1 MTLSDL
7 SVKRPV
13 LAVVMSVLLVALGAL
28 AFRVLPLREVPDI
41 DPPVVNVETSYRGA
55 PAQVV
60 ESRVTQILEDAVAGI
75 SGIELLSSVS
85 SNGRSSI
92 TIEFSLNREIDAAAN
107 DVRDAIS
114 RTVAQLPLEAD
125 APQVAKVD
133 GDADVMIWMNLAS
146 TELDSLQLAD
156 YADRFLLDR
165 LSTIDGVARV
175 MMAGA
180 PRFAMRIWLKNNEL
194 AARGLTVGDV
204 VAALQRENV
213 ELPAGRIE
221 SAERDFT
228 VRIPRAYKTPD
239 DFANMVI
246 RKSSDGHLLRL
257 SEVARVELGA
267 LERRAYFR
275 GNGEPQVGLGI
286 IKQSTANALDV
297 SRAVKAQ
304 IAVIERDLPP
314 GTKVVLAV
322 DTSEFIEAAVNEVYF
337 TLAVTILLVVAVI
350 YLFLG
355 SWRAALIPAV
365 TVPVCVMTSFIF
377 LAAFGFSINL
387 LTLLALILSIGLVV
401 DDAIVVLEN
410 CQRRIDEENE
420 TPLIAAYRGTRQV
433 GFAVIATTAVL
444 IAVFVPIAFMEGN
457 LGRLFRE
464 LAVAIAS
471 AVAVSSFVALSL
483 SPAMCAALLRPHA
496 LDKTE
501 HGRAGLSGWIEARN
515 EQMSRAYR
523 RFLNRFLGRIGISVA
538 ILAGSLLAIVGLA
551 NVIPNELAPAEDR
564 GLFFVSLN
572 GPEGAGFDYTVRQ
585 LAEVEK
591 RMLRYVNEGKIA
603 RLSTRAPRGFGGAS
617 SEDYQSA
624 QAVVVMPNWNARTDS
639 TQQVMEQVTKDI
651 SSIPGVQGFPQMRQG
666 FGRGFGQPVQF
677 VLLGQSYEELAK
689 WRDLLLPELQ
699 KMPQLMGV
707 DHDYKDTRPQ
717 IKVAIDRNR
726 AADLGI
732 SQQEIASTLDTML
745 GSRRVGTF
753 VKDGEEYDVVLQAER
768 DERKTSTDATGLF
781 LRPSGG
787 LGQGG
792 QGQGALVPL
801 ASVVSLSERAEA
813 SNLNR
818 FNRLR
823 ALTIS
828 ARIAPGATLGPAL
841 DAVEAAA
848 KRVLPPQARFDYK
861 GDSRELKRSGSA
873 VFLTFALALLVVY
886 LVLAGQFESFIHP
899 AVIMLTVPLALA
911 GAMIGLY
918 LLGSSLNLYS
928 QIGMVMLVGLA
939 AKNGILIVEFANQ
952 LRDSGLS
959 VIEATIEAAV
969 VRMRPI
975 LMTSVATVAG
985 ALPLVFA
992 HGAGAQ
998 SRYTI
1003 GIVIVFGVTTSTV
1016 LSLFV
1021 VPTLYAKVAGWTR
1034 SPGAR
1039 AREIDAAESSLDPH
1053 AARDAR

>member
-28 AFRVLPLREVPDI
+28 AFQVLPLREVPDI
-41 DPPVVNVETSYRGA
+41 DPPVVNVETNYRGA

-60 ESRVTQILEDAVAGI
+60 ESRITQILEDAVAGI

-92 TIEFSLNREIDAAAN
+92 TIEFSLNREIDSAAN

-146 TELDSLQLAD
+146 TELDSLELAD

-180 PRFAMRIWLKNNEL
+180 PRFAMRIWLKNDEL

-228 VRIPRAYKTPD
+228 VRIPRAYKTAD

-246 RKSSDGHLLRL
+246 RQSSDGHLLRL

-267 LERRAYFR
+267 LEKRAYFR
-275 GNGEPQVGLGI
+275 GNSQPQVGLGI

-314 GTKVVLAV
+314 GTKMVLAV

-337 TLAVTILLVVAVI
+337 TLGITILLVVAVI

-410 CQRRIDEENE
+410 CQRRIDDENE
-420 TPLIAAYRGTRQV
+420 SPLLAAYRGTRQV
-433 GFAVIATTAVL
+433 GFAVLATTAVL

-501 HGRAGLSGWIEARN
+501 HGRVGLSGWIEARN
-515 EQMSRAYR
+515 EQMSAAYR
-523 RFLNRFLGRIGISVA
+523 KFLQRFLGKIGLGVGV
-538 ILAGSLLAIVGLA
+538 LVVSLLVIVGLGK
-551 NVIPNELAPAEDR
+551 ILPSELAPAEDR
-564 GLFFVSLN
+564 GLFFVTLN

-591 RMLRYVNEGKIA
+591 RMMRYVEDGKIA
-603 RLSTRAPRGFGGAS
+603 RLNTRAPRGFGGSS
-617 SEDYQSA
+617 SEDFQSA
-624 QAVVVMPNWNARTDS
+624 QAVVVMPNWNSRTDS
-639 TQQVMEQVTKDI
+639 TQEVMEQVTKDI

-677 VLLGQSYEELAK
+677 VLLGQTYEELAK

-717 IKVAIDRNR
+717 IRVDIDRNR

-768 DERKTSTDATGLF
+768 DDRKSSTDATGLF
-781 LRPSGG
+781 LRPSGA
-787 LGQGG
+787 

-959 VIEATIEAAV
+959 VIEATIEASV

-1003 GIVIVFGVTTSTV
+1003 GVVIVFGVTISTL

-1021 VPTLYAKVAGWTR
+1021 VPSLYAKVAGLTR

-1039 AREIDAAESSLDPH
+1039 AREIDAAESVTDPH
-1053 AARDAR
+1053 VARDAC

>member
-28 AFRVLPLREVPDI
+28 AFQTLPLREVPDI

-60 ESRVTQILEDAVAGI
+60 ESRITQILEDAVAGI

-133 GDADVMIWMNLAS
+133 GDADVMIWLNLAS
-146 TELDSLQLAD
+146 TELDSLELAD
-156 YADRFLLDR
+156 YVDRFLLDR

-180 PRFAMRIWLKNNEL
+180 PRFAMRIWLKNDEL
-194 AARGLTVGDV
+194 AARGLTVSDV

-228 VRIPRAYKTPD
+228 VRIPRAYKTVD

-267 LERRAYFR
+267 LEKRAYFR
-275 GNGEPQVGLGI
+275 GNGQPQVGLGI

-322 DTSEFIEAAVNEVYF
+322 DTSEFIEAAVFEVYF
-337 TLAVTILLVVAVI
+337 TLAITILLVVAVI

-420 TPLIAAYRGTRQV
+420 APLIAAYRGTRQV

-501 HGRAGLSGWIEARN
+501 HGRGGLSGWIEARN
-515 EQMSRAYR
+515 EQISVAYR
-523 RFLNRFLGRIGISVA
+523 RFLQRYLGKIGLSVGV
-538 ILAGSLLAIVGLA
+538 LVVSMLSIVGLA
-551 NVIPNELAPAEDR
+551 KVIPSELAPAEDR

-591 RMLRYVNEGKIA
+591 RMLRYVEEGKIA
-603 RLSTRAPRGFGGAS
+603 RLNTRAPRGFGGGG
-617 SEDYQSA
+617 SEEFQAA
-624 QAVVVMPNWNARTDS
+624 QAVVVMPNWSARADS
-639 TQQVMEQVTKDI
+639 TADVMEQVTKDI

-677 VLLGQSYEELAK
+677 VLLGQTYEELAK

-717 IKVAIDRNR
+717 IRVDIDRNR

-732 SQQEIASTLDTML
+732 SQQEIAGTLDTML

-768 DERKTSTDATGLF
+768 DERKSSTDATGLF
-781 LRPSGG
+781 LRPSARA
-787 LGQGG
+787 GQA
-792 QGQGALVPL
+792 QAALVPL
-801 ASVVSLSERAEA
+801 ASVLSLSERAEA

-959 VIEATIEAAV
+959 VIEATIEASV

-1003 GIVIVFGVTTSTV
+1003 GIVIVFGVTISTV

-1021 VPTLYAKVAGWTR
+1021 VPTLYAKVAGLTR

-1039 AREIDAAESSLDPH
+1039 AREIDAAELLTDPH
-1053 AARDAR
+1053 LARDA

>member
-1 MTLSDL
+1 MNFMTLSDL

-28 AFRVLPLREVPDI
+28 AFRELPLREVPDI

-60 ESRVTQILEDAVAGI
+60 ESRITQILEDAVAGI

-92 TIEFSLNREIDAAAN
+92 TIEFSLNREIDSAAN

-175 MMAGA
+175 TLAGA
-180 PRFAMRIWLKNNEL
+180 PRYAMRIWLKNDEL
-194 AARGLTVGDV
+194 AARGLTVSDV

-221 SAERDFT
+221 SSERDFT
-228 VRIPRAYKTPD
+228 VRIPRAYKTPE

-246 RKSSDGHLLRL
+246 RKSADGHLLRL
-257 SEVARVELGA
+257 NEVARVELGA
-267 LERRAYFR
+267 LEKRAYFR
-275 GNGEPQVGLGI
+275 GNGQPQVGLGI

-304 IAVIERDLPP
+304 VAVIERDLPP
-314 GTKVVLAV
+314 GTKMVLAV
-322 DTSEFIEAAVNEVYF
+322 DTSEFIEAAVYEVYF
-337 TLAVTILLVVAVI
+337 TLAITIVLVVAVI

-410 CQRRIDEENE
+410 CQRRIDEEQE
-420 TPLIAAYRGTRQV
+420 TPLLAAYRGTRQV

-464 LAVAIAS
+464 LAVAIAA

-483 SPAMCAALLRPHA
+483 SPAMCAVLLRPHA

-501 HGRAGLSGWIEARN
+501 QGRVGLSGWIEARN
-515 EQMSRAYR
+515 AQMSAAYR
-523 RFLNRFLGRIGISVA
+523 RFLQRFLGKIGLGVGVLGVA
-538 ILAGSLLAIVGLA
+538 LLVIFGLGKILPS
-551 NVIPNELAPAEDR
+551 ELAPAEDR

-591 RMLRYVNEGKIA
+591 RMLRYVEEGKIA
-603 RLSTRAPRGFGGAS
+603 RLNTRAPRGFGGAS
-617 SEDYQSA
+617 SEEFQAA
-624 QAVVVMPNWNARTDS
+624 QAVVVMPNWSARTDS
-639 TQQVMEQVTKDI
+639 TQEVMEQVTKDI

-677 VLLGQSYEELAK
+677 VLLGQTYEELAS

-707 DHDYKDTRPQ
+707 DHDYKETRPQ
-717 IKVAIDRNR
+717 IRVNIDRNR

-732 SQQEIASTLDTML
+732 SQQEIAGTLDTML

-768 DERKTSTDATGLF
+768 DARASSTDATGLF
-781 LRPSGG
+781 LRPSAGAG
-787 LGQGG
+787 GG
-792 QGQGALVPL
+792 QAALVPL

-828 ARIAPGATLGPAL
+828 ARLAPGATLGPSLA
-841 DAVEAAA
+841 AVEAAA
-848 KRVLPPQARFDYK
+848 KRVLPPEARFDYK
-861 GDSRELKRSGSA
+861 GDSREFKQSGSA

-959 VIEATIEAAV
+959 VIEATIEASV
-969 VRMRPI
+969 VRLRPI

-1003 GIVIVFGVTTSTV
+1003 GVVIVFGVTVST
-1016 LSLFV
+1016 LLTLFV
-1021 VPTLYAKVAGWTR
+1021 VPVLYAKVAGLTR
-1034 SPGAR
+1034 SPDAR
-1039 AREIDAAESSLDPH
+1039 AREIDAAEALLKQHP
-1053 AARDAR
+1053 ATERY

>member
-41 DPPVVNVETSYRGA
+41 DPPIVNVETSYSGA

-60 ESRVTQILEDAVAGI
+60 ESRITQILEDAVAGI

-92 TIEFSLNREIDAAAN
+92 TIEFNLNREIDSAAN

-114 RTVAQLPLEAD
+114 RSVSLLPMEAD
-125 APQVAKVD
+125 APRVAKVD

-156 YADRFLLDR
+156 YADRNLLDR

-180 PRFAMRIWLKNNEL
+180 PRYAMRIWLKNDEL

-204 VAALQRENV
+204 VSALQRENV

-228 VRIPRAYKTPD
+228 VRIPRAYKTPE
-239 DFANMVI
+239 DFANIVI
-246 RKSSDGHLLRL
+246 RKSADGHLLRL
-257 SEVARVELGA
+257 NEVARVELGA
-267 LERRAYFR
+267 LEKRAYFH
-275 GNGEPQVGLGI
+275 GNGQPQVGMGI

-304 IAVIERDLPP
+304 IAVIERDLPA
-314 GTKVVLAV
+314 GTKMFLAV

-337 TLAVTILLVVAVI
+337 TLGITIFFVVAVI

-365 TVPVCVMTSFIF
+365 TVPVCVMTSFLF

-410 CQRRIDEENE
+410 CQRRIDEEDE

-433 GFAVIATTAVL
+433 GFAVLATTAVL

-501 HGRAGLSGWIEARN
+501 HGRQGLSGWIEARN
-515 EQMSRAYR
+515 AQISAAYR
-523 RFLNRFLGRIGISVA
+523 RFLQRFLGKIGFAIGVLGVSV
-538 ILAGSLLAIVGLA
+538 LAIVGFGKIL
-551 NVIPNELAPAEDR
+551 PSELAPAEDR

-572 GPEGAGFDYTVRQ
+572 GPEGAGYDYTVRQ

-591 RMLRYVNEGKIA
+591 RMMRYVDEGKIA
-603 RLSTRAPRGFGGAS
+603 RLSTRAPRGGGGGS
-617 SEDYQSA
+617 SEEFQSA
-624 QAVVVMPNWNARTDS
+624 QAVVVMPNWNTRTDS

-651 SSIPGVQGFPQMRQG
+651 STIPGVQGFPQMRQG
-666 FGRGFGQPVQF
+666 FGRGFGQPIQF
-677 VLLGQSYEELAK
+677 VLLGQTYEELAK

-707 DHDYKDTRPQ
+707 DQDYKETRPQ
-717 IKVAIDRNR
+717 IRVDIDRNR

-768 DERKTSTDATGLF
+768 DARKSASDATGLF
-781 LRPSGG
+781 LRSGASAAS
-787 LGQGG
+787 
-792 QGQGALVPL
+792 GQGALVPL

-828 ARIAPGATLGPAL
+828 ARLAPGVTLGPAL
-841 DAVEAAA
+841 AAVEDAA

-861 GDSRELKRSGSA
+861 GDSREFKKSGGA

-899 AVIMLTVPLALA
+899 AVIMLTVPMALA
-911 GAMIGLY
+911 GAMFGLY
-918 LLGSSLNLYS
+918 LVGSSLNLYS

-952 LRDSGLS
+952 LRDTGLS
-959 VIEATIEAAV
+959 VIEATIEAAA

-1003 GIVIVFGVTTSTV
+1003 GIVIAFGVSISTA

-1021 VPTLYAKVAGWTR
+1021 VPALYVRVAGLTR

-1039 AREIDAAESSLDPH
+1039 GREIDAAESLLKPH
-1053 AARDAR
+1053 AAAER

>member
-60 ESRVTQILEDAVAGI
+60 ESRITQILEDAVAGI

-146 TELDSLQLAD
+146 TELDSLELAD

-180 PRFAMRIWLKNNEL
+180 PRFAMRIWLKNDEL

-221 SAERDFT
+221 SSERDFT
-228 VRIPRAYKTPD
+228 VRIPRAYKTAD

-267 LERRAYFR
+267 LEKRAYFR
-275 GNGEPQVGLGI
+275 GNGEPQVGMGI

-337 TLAVTILLVVAVI
+337 TLAITILLVVAVI

-515 EQMSRAYR
+515 EQVSAAYR
-523 RFLNRFLGRIGISVA
+523 RFLNRFLGKIG
-538 ILAGSLLAIVGLA
+538 LSLGVLGLA
-551 NVIPNELAPAEDR
+551 MLTIFGLAQIIPNELAPAEDR

-572 GPEGAGFDYTVRQ
+572 GPEGAGYDYTVRQ

-591 RMLRYVNEGKIA
+591 RMLRYVDEGKIA
-603 RLSTRAPRGFGGAS
+603 RLSTRAPRGGGGAS
-617 SEDYQSA
+617 SEEFQSA
-624 QAVVVMPNWNARTDS
+624 QAVVVMPNWNARADS
-639 TQQVMEQVTKDI
+639 TQEVMEQVTKDI

-677 VLLGQSYEELAK
+677 VLLGQTYEELAK

-717 IKVAIDRNR
+717 IKVDIDRNR

-768 DERKTSTDATGLF
+768 DERKSPTDATGLF
-781 LRPSGG
+781 LRPSGA
-787 LGQGG
+787 

-959 VIEATIEAAV
+959 VIEATVEASV

-1003 GIVIVFGVTTSTV
+1003 GIVIVFGVTISTL

-1021 VPTLYAKVAGWTR
+1021 VPALYAQVAAWTR

-1039 AREIDAAESSLDPH
+1039 AREIDAAESSLNPH
-1053 AARDAR
+1053 VVPDAR

>member
-60 ESRVTQILEDAVAGI
+60 ESRITQILEDAVAGI

-146 TELDSLQLAD
+146 TELDSLELAD

-180 PRFAMRIWLKNNEL
+180 PRFAMRIWLKNDEL

-204 VAALQRENV
+204 VSALQRENV

-221 SAERDFT
+221 SSERDFT
-228 VRIPRAYKTPD
+228 VRIPRAYKTAD

-267 LERRAYFR
+267 LEKRAYFR
-275 GNGEPQVGLGI
+275 GNGEPQVGMGI

-337 TLAVTILLVVAVI
+337 TLAITILLVVAVI

-515 EQMSRAYR
+515 EQVSAAYR
-523 RFLNRFLGRIGISVA
+523 RFLNRFLGKIG
-538 ILAGSLLAIVGLA
+538 LSLGVLGLA
-551 NVIPNELAPAEDR
+551 MLTIFGLAQIIPNELAPAEDR

-572 GPEGAGFDYTVRQ
+572 GPEGAGYDYTVRQ

-591 RMLRYVNEGKIA
+591 RMLRYVDEGKIA
-603 RLSTRAPRGFGGAS
+603 RLSTRAPRGGGGAS
-617 SEDYQSA
+617 SEEFQSA
-624 QAVVVMPNWNARTDS
+624 QAVVVMPNWNARADS
-639 TQQVMEQVTKDI
+639 TQEVMEQVTKDI

-677 VLLGQSYEELAK
+677 VLLGQTYEELAK

-717 IKVAIDRNR
+717 IKVDIDRNR

-768 DERKTSTDATGLF
+768 DERKSPTDATGLF
-781 LRPSGG
+781 LRPSGA
-787 LGQGG
+787 

-959 VIEATIEAAV
+959 VIEATVEASV

-1003 GIVIVFGVTTSTV
+1003 GIVIVFGVTISTL

-1021 VPTLYAKVAGWTR
+1021 VPALYAQVAAWTR

-1039 AREIDAAESSLDPH
+1039 AREIDAAESSLIPH
-1053 AARDAR
+1053 VVPDAR

>member
-28 AFRVLPLREVPDI
+28 AFRELPLREVPDI

-60 ESRVTQILEDAVAGI
+60 ESRITQILEDAVAGI

-92 TIEFSLNREIDAAAN
+92 TIEFSLNREIDSAAN

-146 TELDSLQLAD
+146 TELDSLELAD

-180 PRFAMRIWLKNNEL
+180 PRYAMRIWLKNDEL

-204 VAALQRENV
+204 VAALKRENV

-246 RKSSDGHLLRL
+246 RKSADGHLLRL
-257 SEVARVELGA
+257 NEVARVELGA
-267 LERRAYFR
+267 LENRAYFR
-275 GNGEPQVGLGI
+275 GNGQPQVGLGI

-304 IAVIERDLPP
+304 VAIIERDLPP
-314 GTKVVLAV
+314 GTKMVLAV
-322 DTSEFIEAAVNEVYF
+322 DTSEFIEAAVHEVYF
-337 TLAVTILLVVAVI
+337 TLSITILLVVAVI

-410 CQRRIDEENE
+410 CQRRIDEKQE
-420 TPLIAAYRGTRQV
+420 TPLLAAYRGTRQV
-433 GFAVIATTAVL
+433 GFAVLATTAVL

-501 HGRAGLSGWIEARN
+501 QGRVGLSGWIEARN
-515 EQMSRAYR
+515 VQMSAAYR
-523 RFLNRFLGRIGISVA
+523 RFLQRFLGKIGLGVGVLGVA
-538 ILAGSLLAIVGLA
+538 LLVIFGLGKILPS
-551 NVIPNELAPAEDR
+551 ELAPAEDR
-564 GLFFVSLN
+564 GLFFVTLN

-591 RMLRYVNEGKIA
+591 RIMRYVDEGKIA
-603 RLSTRAPRGFGGAS
+603 RLNTRAPRGAGGSS
-617 SEDYQSA
+617 SEEFQSA
-624 QAVVVMPNWNARTDS
+624 QAVVVMPNWNARADS

-677 VLLGQSYEELAK
+677 VLLGQTYEELAS

-699 KMPQLMGV
+699 KIPQLLGV

-717 IKVAIDRNR
+717 IKVDIDRNR

-732 SQQEIASTLDTML
+732 SQEEIASTLDTML

-768 DERKTSTDATGLF
+768 DARKSSTDATGLF
-781 LRPSGG
+781 LRTSA
-787 LGQGG
+787 GG
-792 QGQGALVPL
+792 QAALVPL

-828 ARIAPGATLGPAL
+828 ARLAPGATLGPAL
-841 DAVEAAA
+841 AAVEAAA

-861 GDSRELKRSGSA
+861 GDSREFKQSGSA

-899 AVIMLTVPLALA
+899 AVIMLTVPMALA

-918 LLGSSLNLYS
+918 FLGSSLNLYS

-959 VIEATIEAAV
+959 VIEATIEASV

-985 ALPLVFA
+985 AMPLIFA

-1003 GIVIVFGVTTSTV
+1003 GVVIVFGVTISTA

-1021 VPTLYAKVAGWTR
+1021 VPALYAKVAGLTR
-1034 SPGAR
+1034 SPDAL
-1039 AREIDAAESSLDPH
+1039 AREIDAAEALLKRHP
-1053 AARDAR
+1053 ATERY

>member
-13 LAVVMSVLLVALGAL
+13 LAVVMSLLLVALGAL
-28 AFRVLPLREVPDI
+28 AFRALPLREVPDI

-60 ESRVTQILEDAVAGI
+60 ESRITQILEDAVAGI

-92 TIEFSLNREIDAAAN
+92 TIEFSLNRDIDSAAN

-133 GDADVMIWMNLAS
+133 GDADIMIWLNLAS
-146 TELDSLQLAD
+146 TGLDSLQLAD
-156 YADRFLLDR
+156 YADRFLVDR

-175 MMAGA
+175 TTAGA
-180 PRFAMRIWLKNNEL
+180 QRFAMRIWLKNDEL

-204 VAALQRENV
+204 VAALRRENI

-228 VRIPRAYKTPD
+228 VRIPRAYKSAE
-239 DFANMVI
+239 DFANLVL
-246 RKSSDGHLLRL
+246 RRGNDGHLLRL

-267 LERRAYFR
+267 LETRAYFR
-275 GNGEPQVGLGI
+275 GNGQPQVGLGI

-304 IAVIERDLPP
+304 VAIIEKDLPP
-314 GTKVVLAV
+314 GTKMVLAV
-322 DTSEFIEAAVNEVYF
+322 DTSEFIEAAVHEVYF
-337 TLAVTILLVVAVI
+337 TLSITVLLVVAVI

-365 TVPVCVMTSFIF
+365 TVPVCVTTSFIF

-420 TPLIAAYRGTRQV
+420 TPLIAAFRGSRQV
-433 GFAVIATTAVL
+433 TFAVLATTAVL

-471 AVAVSSFVALSL
+471 AVAVSAFVALSL

-496 LDKTE
+496 LD
-501 HGRAGLSGWIEARN
+501 RANHVGAGGLSRWIEHKN
-515 EQMSRAYR
+515 TQLTQLYR
-523 RFLNRFLGRIGISVA
+523 RVLSRSIGKVGLSLVM
-538 ILAGSLLAIVGLA
+538 LAGSILTLVGLA
-551 NVIPNELAPAEDR
+551 KIVPSELAPTEDR
-564 GLFFVSLN
+564 GVFFVTLN

-591 RMLRYVNEGKIA
+591 RMMRYVDQGKIA
-603 RLSTRAPRGFGGAS
+603 RLNTRAPRGFGGSS
-617 SEDYQSA
+617 SEEFQAA
-624 QAVVVMPNWNARTDS
+624 QAVVVMPNWNARTDT
-639 TQQVMEQVTKDI
+639 TQQVMEQVTKDL

-677 VLLGQSYEELAK
+677 VLLGQTYEELAG
-689 WRDLLLPELQ
+689 WRDRLLPELQ
-699 KMPQLMGV
+699 KLPQLMGV

-717 IKVAIDRNR
+717 IKVDIDRNR

-732 SQQEIASTLDTML
+732 SQEEIASTLDTML

-768 DERKTSTDATGLF
+768 DARKSTTDASNLF
-781 LRPSGG
+781 LRPSARAG
-787 LGQGG
+787 LSTP
-792 QGQGALVPL
+792 ALVPL
-801 ASVVSLSERAEA
+801 SSVLTLSERAEA

-828 ARIAPGATLGPAL
+828 ARLAPGATLGPAL
-841 DAVEAAA
+841 DAVEAAT

-861 GDSRELKRSGSA
+861 GDSREFKQSGGA
-873 VFLTFALALLVVY
+873 VFFTFALALLVVY
-886 LVLAGQFESFIHP
+886 LVLAGQFESFLHP

-911 GAMIGLY
+911 GAMFGLW
-918 LLGSSLNLYS
+918 LFGSSLNLYS

-952 LRDSGLS
+952 LRDAGAS
-959 VIEATIEAAV
+959 VFDATIEAAT

-1003 GIVIVFGVTTSTV
+1003 GVVIVFGVSVSTL

-1039 AREIDAAESSLDPH
+1039 AEEITAAETVLT
-1053 AARDAR
+1053 RR

>member
-13 LAVVMSVLLVALGAL
+13 LAMVMSLMLVALGAL
-28 AFRVLPLREVPDI
+28 AFRTLPLREVPDI
-41 DPPVVNVETSYRGA
+41 DPPVVNIDTSYRGA

-92 TIEFSLNREIDAAAN
+92 TIEFNLNREIDSAAN

-114 RTVAQLPLEAD
+114 RSVAQLPLEAD

-133 GDADVMIWMNLAS
+133 GDADVMIWLNLAS
-146 TELDSLQLAD
+146 TELDSLALAD
-156 YADRFLLDR
+156 YADRFLVDR
-165 LSTIDGVARV
+165 MNTIDGVARITL
-175 MMAGA
+175 AGA
-180 PRFAMRIWLKNNEL
+180 PRYAMRIWLKNDEMG
-194 AARGLTVGDV
+194 ARGLTVSDV
-204 VAALQRENV
+204 VAALRRENI

-221 SAERDFT
+221 SSERDFT
-228 VRIPRAYKTPD
+228 VRIPRAYRNVE
-239 DFANMVI
+239 DFQNLVL
-246 RKSSDGHLLRL
+246 RKGADGHLLRL
-257 SEVARVELGA
+257 NEVARVELGA
-267 LERRAYFR
+267 LEKRAYFR
-275 GNGEPQVGLGI
+275 GNGQPQVGMGI

-297 SRAVKAQ
+297 SRAVKAEV
-304 IAVIERDLPP
+304 ARIEKDLPA
-314 GTKVVLAV
+314 GTKLVLAV
-322 DTSEFIEAAVNEVYF
+322 DTSEFIEAAVHEVYF
-337 TLAVTILLVVAVI
+337 TLGITVLLVIAVI

-365 TVPVCVMTSFIF
+365 TVPVCIMASFIF
-377 LAAFGFSINL
+377 LSAFGFSINL
-387 LTLLALILSIGLVV
+387 LTLLALILAIGLVV

-410 CQRRIDEENE
+410 CQRRLDEEAE
-420 TPLIAAYRGTRQV
+420 SAVVAAYRGARQV
-433 GFAVIATTAVL
+433 AFAVIATTVVL
-444 IAVFVPIAFMEGN
+444 IAVFLPIAFMEGN

-471 AVAVSSFVALSL
+471 AVAVSAFVALSL
-483 SPAMCAALLRPHA
+483 SPAMCAGLLRA
-496 LDKTE
+496 RKGTQS
-501 HGRAGLSGWIEARN
+501 GLGGWIARQN
-515 EQMSRAYR
+515 TVLSSAYR
-523 RFLNRFLGRIGISVA
+523 RFLTRHIGKTSWSLAVLAVSVLGMF
-538 ILAGSLLAIVGLA
+538 GLTK
-551 NVIPNELAPAEDR
+551 VVPSELAPAEDR
-564 GLFFVSLN
+564 GVFFVSLN

-591 RMLRYVNEGKIA
+591 RLLEFVDDGKIA
-603 RLSTRAPRGFGGAS
+603 RVNTRAPRGFGGAT
-617 SEDYQSA
+617 SEDFQSA
-624 QAVVVMPNWNARTDS
+624 QAVVVMPNWNTRNDS
-639 TQQVMEQVTKDI
+639 TQTVMEQVTKTL

-677 VLLGQSYEELAK
+677 VLLGPSFEELAK

-699 KMPQLMGV
+699 KVPELMGV
-707 DHDYKDTRPQ
+707 DHDYKETRPQ
-717 IKVAIDRNR
+717 IRADIDRNR

-732 SQQEIASTLDTML
+732 SQEEIASTLETML

-753 VKDGEEYDVVLQAER
+753 VKDGEEFDVVLQADR
-768 DERKTSTDATGLF
+768 DARASPTDATGLF
-781 LRPSGG
+781 LRPS
-787 LGQGG
+787 LRSGQTSPS
-792 QGQGALVPL
+792 ALVPMS
-801 ASVVSLSERAEA
+801 SVLTLTERAEA

-828 ARIAPGATLGPAL
+828 ARLAPNATLGQAL
-841 DAVEAAA
+841 SAVEEAA
-848 KRVLPPQARFDYK
+848 KRVLPPQARYDYK
-861 GDSRELKRSGSA
+861 GDSREFKRSGAA
-873 VFLTFALALLVVY
+873 VWFTFALALLVVY
-886 LVLAGQFESFIHP
+886 LVLAGQFESFLHP
-899 AVIMLTVPLALA
+899 VVIMLTVPLALA
-911 GAMIGLY
+911 GAMFGLW
-918 LLGSSLNLYS
+918 LLDSSLNLYS

-952 LRDSGLS
+952 LRDEGLS
-959 VIEATIEAAV
+959 VIDAAISAASI
-969 VRMRPI
+969 RLRPI

-1003 GIVIVFGVTTSTV
+1003 GVAVVFGVTFSTV
-1016 LSLFV
+1016 LTLLV
-1021 VPTLYAKVAGWTR
+1021 VPTMYAKLAVWTR

-1039 AREIDAAESSLDPH
+1039 SAEIAIANGAAASSQPS
-1053 AARDAR
+1053 AP